1 MPETTSLLNGND
13 YMNQAFVVETI
24 SKNIPSNYKLYVKEH
39 PAMFTSHARKID
51 FYKRIT
57 LLPNLELVPIYA
69 DGLKL
74 IKNSKLVISIDGS
87 SNFEAMLMRKPALYL
102 KFLDIHF

>member
-1 MPETTSLLNGND
+1 MGL
-13 YMNQAFVVETI
+13 
-24 SKNIPSNYKLYVKEH
+24 
-39 PAMFTSHARKID
+39 
-51 FYKRIT
+51 
-57 LLPNLELVPIYA
+57 IYA

-102 KFLDIHF
+102 KFFRYSFLDLTVTNTNLNKLNTDIKEAINKVKKLII